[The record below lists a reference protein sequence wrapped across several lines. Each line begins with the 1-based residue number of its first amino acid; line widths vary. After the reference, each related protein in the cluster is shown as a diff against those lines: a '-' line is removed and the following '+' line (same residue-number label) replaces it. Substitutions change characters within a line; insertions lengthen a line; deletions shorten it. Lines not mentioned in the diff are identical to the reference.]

1 MIELTRANLRKYRK
15 AILAS
20 SETLENETAIDVPM
34 LFSRWAAGIELVA
47 QTRICG
53 DDEKLYTVLQ
63 SHTAQEDW
71 KPSETP
77 SLFARVLIPDP
88 EVIYDWE
95 QPDSTNAYKLGD
107 KVRHNGKIWES
118 LIDGNV
124 WEPGAVGTEALWKE
138 IN

>member
-20 SETLENETAIDVPM
+20 SEVLEDKTAIEVPM
-34 LFSRWAAGIELVA
+34 LFPRWAAGIELVA
-47 QTRICG
+47 HTRICG
-53 DDEKLYTVLQ
+53 DDGRLYTVLQ
-63 SHTAQEDW
+63 DHTTQEDW

-88 EVIYDWE
+88 EVIPDWE

-124 WEPGAVGTEALWKE
+124 WEPGTVGTEALWKE
-138 IN
+138 ID